1 MFMQCIFEP
10 SVQYFPV
17 WGSLRVIKVAP
28 RLIKTGM
35 YTKNTG
41 MRDLRA
47 VPNARRTERG
57 LRAKTWQT
65 EPRAGQ
71 SASAQERRHQHRL
84 QRVEEGDEEPGGF
97 QYNWEKRKLARE
109 KAFPPPR
116 PAAAGSHVG
125 ASDDSDGSESS

>member
-1 MFMQCIFEP
+1 MWDI
-10 SVQYFPV
+10 YRY
-17 WGSLRVIKVAP
+17 GSLRVIKVAAQINQNWYVYQKYRYAGP
-28 RLIKTGM
+28 
-35 YTKNTG
+35 
-41 MRDLRA
+41 
-47 VPNARRTERG
+47 ARRTERAPYRTW